1 LKFTKEIFGDTSV
14 EVVEPYLIL
23 AQSCL
28 GLQNTKQAEEYL
40 SLAKWIVLNDP
51 TCSDRIKSRLHQ
63 LMGRLYYYEQ
73 DLEKSKEEY
82 ASSVFY
88 SAKCYGAE
96 AIATS
101 SGYYALGDVFLSQG
115 NVECSL
121 AFFDKVV
128 DIWYKYLSALH
139 TRALDGISG
148 TAGGLAAAVGNGDDT
163 SSLNPS
169 PPLEEPT
176 EAQLTD
182 GKNHLLQILEHR
194 KRLLGEQHIATGEV
208 QYSIGLYEFFIVGN
222 EVSAF
227 EFMNMAYNIYEIQLG
242 SAHNSTLH
250 VKAVMN
256 LVQQQRWDD
265 N

>member
-1 LKFTKEIFGDTSV
+1 V

-63 LMGRLYYYEQ
+63 LMGRLYYYDQ

-148 TAGGLAAAVGNGDDT
+148 AANGEDNS

-169 PPLEEPT
+169 TAPLEEPT

-227 EFMNMAYNIYEIQLG
+227 EFMNLAHNIYEMQLG

-256 LVQQQRWDD
+256 LVQQQRWDE

>member
-1 LKFTKEIFGDTSV
+1 MSV

-40 SLAKWIVLNDP
+40 SLAKWIVLNDEK
-51 TCSDRIKSRLHQ
+51 CSDRIKSRLHQ
-63 LMGRLYYYEQ
+63 LMGRLYSYENN
-73 DLEKSKEEY
+73 LEKSKEEY
-82 ASSVFY
+82 ASCIFY

-101 SGYYALGDVFLSQG
+101 SGYYSLGDVFLTQG
-115 NVECSL
+115 NVECCL

-139 TRALDGISG
+139 TRALEGI
-148 TAGGLAAAVGNGDDT
+148 TGNNNT
-163 SSLNPS
+163 TESNL

-182 GKNHLLQILEHR
+182 GKNQLMDILEHR
-194 KRLLGEQHIATGEV
+194 KRLLGDQHIATGEV
-208 QYSIGLYEFFIVGN
+208 EYSLGLYEFFILGN

-227 EFMNMAYNIYEIQLG
+227 EYMNMAYAIYEIQLG
-242 SAHNSTLH
+242 PSHNSTLH

-256 LVQQQRWDD
+256 LVQQQRWEG
-265 N
+265 